1 MRLFPARLPWCGA
14 QLPGSGHPPWWDLSP
29 ELGGLQLPDHPGSPG
44 CALRPGDSSVM
55 PPRRREG
62 RPEDP
67 APPEPSWPHPS
78 GIHGVPFSVH
88 HFLLRSAP
96 PPYLEKEFLS
106 VWTQA
111 CVCACPDRKER
122 VSEAENPCVHG
133 FVQAPDFLFARFM
146 AGVPAFSAG
155 PFPLGRRLSRQ
166 AGLPGRSEEE
176 GQAEPPR

>member
-78 GIHGVPFSVH
+78 LFIISCSAQLRLHIWRRSFSAFGPRRVFVRVLTGRKGSRRQKTPVSTVLFRLLTFCLLVSWRVFRPSPQGLSLLAGVF
-88 HFLLRSAP
+88 
-96 PPYLEKEFLS
+96 
-106 VWTQA
+106 
-111 CVCACPDRKER
+111 PDR
-122 VSEAENPCVHG
+122 
-133 FVQAPDFLFARFM
+133 QAFP
-146 AGVPAFSAG
+146 AGVKRR
-155 PFPLGRRLSRQ
+155 GRPSHPDR
-166 AGLPGRSEEE
+166 GF
-176 GQAEPPR
+176 